1 MTQEIFACHITKSG
15 SPVAFIVGV
24 GTVVGHELRI
34 ILVIH
39 TPGVGVVHKGVGGLC
54 GSDAAHGTSVLSV
67 GGTAHKGFDEAF
79 RVVVKGTR
87 LAVDGVD
94 EGHFANVVHLCH
106 IAGAEIG
113 FAPTLVVAVVTVLE
127 QHTSVVDGLH
137 HLTTRSSSP
146 AAEFAWSGRDVTHS
160 VRSEIVDDHIGVLVA
175 RPLVARIALVN
186 GVNAHGVLALVA
198 PIATDHFGADLEP
211 ALGLPTQSGDGLVV
225 GGRFHVGVGE
235 FVFELLANHHLG
247 FVGVGCNQT
256 REGHLWHHIAVD
268 VGVGVVSD
276 AIAIT

>member
-15 SPVAFIVGV
+15 SPVAFVVGV

-39 TPGVGVVHKGVGGLC
+39 APGVGVVHKRVGGLG
-54 GSDAAHGTSVLSV
+54 GSDTAHGTSVLSV
-67 GGTAHKGFDEAF
+67 GGAAHKGFDEAF
-79 RVVVKGTR
+79 GSVVKGTR
-87 LAVDGVD
+87 LAVNCVD
-94 EGHFANVVHLCH
+94 EGHLAYIVHLGHVAC
-106 IAGAEIG
+106 AEVG
-113 FAPTLVVAVVTVLE
+113 FAPALVVAVVAMLK
-127 QHTSVVDGLH
+127 QHGAAIDGVHDLCGG
-137 HLTTRSSSP
+137 
-146 AAEFAWSGRDVTHS
+146 AARPSTEFAWCGRDVAHP

-175 RPLVARIALVN
+175 RPLVAWVALVN
-186 GVNAHGVLALVA
+186 GVDAHGVLALVA

-276 AIAIT
+276 AVAIT